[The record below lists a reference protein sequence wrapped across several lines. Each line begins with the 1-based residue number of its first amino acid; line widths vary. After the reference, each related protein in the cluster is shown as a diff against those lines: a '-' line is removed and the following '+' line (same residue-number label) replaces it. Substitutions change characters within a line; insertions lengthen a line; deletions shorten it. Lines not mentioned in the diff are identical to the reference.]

1 MTETLPGMDVM
12 ETKIDD
18 FHHVKLCC
26 EYVGA
31 HLVMDSLEKLSKDF
45 PKVAG
50 IGLAIATAKA
60 EVADIRTRMLTRNI
74 KVAMKAGID
83 LDKYA
88 LTMQVKGDGIYISA
102 MKDDDE

>member
-1 MTETLPGMDVM
+1 MTDQLPGMDIK
-12 ETKIDD
+12 ETKIDE

-31 HLVMDSLEKLSKDF
+31 HVVMDSLEALIKQF
-45 PKVAG
+45 PNVAG

-88 LTMQVKGDGIYISA
+88 LTMQVKNDGIYLSA
-102 MKDDDE
+102 VEAGE